1 MNSVD
6 LALLLGWFR
15 REPAECVRLLQY
27 LTPEESGE
35 FLAALDD
42 ADLGEL
48 FRFASV
54 WWLKRVMSHHA
65 EIRWDQAVEQA
76 GTDPNAIRLLRLLDR
91 DVRERL
97 LQTISRRR
105 QARILRALALPREQV
120 IAIANDRI
128 PVAHPDES
136 VGTVVQRLRNED
148 PRGGFLY
155 MISDTGRYLGQVAI
169 SSLIEACSTAQIS
182 ELPRQRFEPV
192 PAAMPLAD
200 AQRRNDWRSSDT
212 LPVVDGDNMLVGA
225 LRFAS
230 LVRAIELARGEEPAP
245 LPSVPSLLMGSWLD
259 VLATFFSRGRRSA
272 SSANTWR
279 ERNGA

>member
-1 MNSVD
+1 MNAVD
-6 LALLLGWFR
+6 RALLLGWFR

-35 FLAALDD
+35 FLTALDD
-42 ADLGEL
+42 NDLGEL

-54 WWLKRVMSHHA
+54 WWLKRMMLQYVDIH
-65 EIRWDQAVEQA
+65 WDQAVEQA

-91 DVRERL
+91 DERDRL
-97 LQTISRRR
+97 LQNITRRR

-128 PVAHPDES
+128 PVAHPDEQ
-136 VGTVVQRLRNED
+136 VGSVVQRLRNED

-155 MISDTGRYLGQVAI
+155 VISDTGRYLGQVAI
-169 SSLIEACSTAQIS
+169 SSLIDACTTAEIA

-200 AQRRNDWRSSDT
+200 AQRRNDWRASDT
-212 LPVVDGDNMLVGA
+212 LPVVDGDNALVGA

-259 VLATFFSRGRRSA
+259 VLATFFSRGRRS
-272 SSANTWR
+272 SSGARAWR
-279 ERNGA
+279 ERGT